1 MDLLPVVR
9 GSSWMTT
16 VAERFARHSPVRVE
30 MVRVVGVVRGLL
42 DMTLDRYGQGHSQQ
56 CKIN

>member
-1 MDLLPVVR
+1 
-9 GSSWMTT
+9 MTT
-16 VAERFARHSPVRVE
+16 VAERFARHSPVQVG
-30 MVRVVGVVRGLL
+30 MVRVVGVAQGLL